1 VQELANLIES
11 GTEVTFKPFV
21 RSSEDECGA
30 ALFKDASVDKN
41 GVKALCTVDECGVLQ
56 G

>member
-1 VQELANLIES
+1 MQELANSIEP
-11 GTEVTFKPFV
+11 GEDVTFKPFV

-41 GVKALCTVDECGVLQ
+41 GVKALCTVNECGVLQ